1 VCGDFVNQ
9 VYFRP
14 ESGGLTLIGSTK
26 HTGDDAVDPDGYPER
41 PEAGWIQEFA
51 ERGVARFPRLEAA
64 RSRGG
69 WTGFYD
75 TTPDFQFVLD
85 RAPGIDGLV
94 VAVGFSGH
102 GFKHSPIIGDLVA
115 DLVLGT
121 TPADPHLD
129 LGFFALGRFAAGHPH
144 QPRHP
149 YARVLLGR

>member
-1 VCGDFVNQ
+1 VTLPRTAEAV
-9 VYFRP
+9 VI
-14 ESGGLTLIGSTK
+14 GGGSTGASIAY
-26 HTGDDAVDPDGYPER
+26 HLAR
-41 PEAGWIQEFA
+41 
-51 ERGVARFPRLEAA
+51 RGVRDVVLLEQ
-64 RSRGG
+64 
-69 WTGFYD
+69 GFLASDD

-85 RAPGIDGLV
+85 RAPGIEGLV

-129 LGFFALGRFAAGHPH
+129 LGFFALGRFAAGRPH
-144 QPRHP
+144 QPRHR